1 MGKSNTSGQ
10 RFREMEYV
18 FTKYYNE
25 NIASVVSQQ
34 QRLVRQKQEEETR
47 SRKDSGWGGYVDA
60 SSPFT
65 TTQLANETGPWNKKT
80 ADDLVRMIQEQIEG
94 NKKIK
99 EDLSVLAAAW
109 RTSAIK
115 ELGLEKY
122 KELSSKCPS
131 KDLAVDFVNNRFEN
145 LILEQLV
152 KSKVPKSSLEY
163 ILKKGVSES
172 LFGVLVPSIR
182 SNTDLENKL
191 ADISEKL
198 YNPSGVEK
206 ASAAVT
212 SFLADAAAMG
222 GVGYGK
228 VVHTGALLAVDVGG
242 RFAVSALGEDG
253 FDENLGKEVYSN
265 KNAFNNYRKSAKN
278 VKPQNSEFIDIV
290 NKNLNNKIK
299 VPAYRPPYDHQEDK
313 LMRRQL
319 LQAAAGDAS
328 VNFSNI
334 KKSFDNEGIKVK
346 AFSSIPT
353 WMMEKSEGE
362 LLQQS
367 ANFSAMAIEMKRSQK
382 NYMKIG
388 NKTYSFDEIAQR
400 GYDYARA
407 AKLKTTEKAMENA
420 DENSES
426 KGNTQQKSFYSS
438 QQSYQAQ
445 QQQQQQYMQA
455 QYNQNQYQ
463 QNMSQNSQQGQNYQ
477 QSGMAGWSS
486 LMNQFGLTG
495 MSDIGKNL
503 GYVLAML
510 PDMLIAMLTG
520 KSQSLHLKDNLLPF
534 GAILA
539 GFFVKNPILKMLLIG
554 LGGANILNK
563 AGHEILDN
571 AGVKTQQQPKRYV
584 QHANEMLSERI
595 SDPVMKGNALVASI
609 DHKPCVIYIDEQCA
623 DAYYQGKIP
632 LNTLCNA
639 VLRKYDEQREAVS
652 QQYERNIGQQ
662 EEQQQSRGIK

>member
-10 RFREMEYV
+10 RFQEMEYV

-60 SSPFT
+60 ASPFT
-65 TTQLANETGPWNKKT
+65 TTQLANETGTWNKKT
-80 ADDLVRMIQEQIEG
+80 ADDLVRMIQGQIEG

-152 KSKVPKSSLEY
+152 KSKVSKSSLEY
-163 ILKKGVSES
+163 ILKKGVGES

-191 ADISEKL
+191 VDISEKL

-253 FDENLGKEVYSN
+253 FDENLGKEVYSD
-265 KNAFNNYRKSAKN
+265 KNAFKNYRKSAKN

-299 VPAYRPPYDHQEDK
+299 VPAYRSPYDHQEDK

-334 KKSFDNEGIKVK
+334 KKSFENEGIKVK

-388 NKTYSFDEIAQR
+388 NKTYSFDEVAQR

-445 QQQQQQYMQA
+445 QPQQYMQA

-463 QNMSQNSQQGQNYQ
+463 QNISQNSQQGQNYQ

-652 QQYERNIGQQ
+652 QQYERNINQQ